1 MSIKPISI
9 SIVSHNQFKL
19 MEPLLNQLF
28 NFSESI
34 YQVIITINVPEEI
47 PQRKQYKSNFFI
59 WIFNKKPLGFGRNHN
74 NASKKCVTDYFCIM
88 NPDILIEK
96 DTLLKL
102 LFAKQKYNVGII
114 GPSLIDANNIK
125 QVNARK
131 FPKFISSIINFNR
144 KKQEYFYCSIGKLGF
159 TDWIGG
165 MFMLI
170 KISDFNF
177 LGGFDEKF
185 FLYYED
191 VDICYRARKQ
201 SLKIAEFRAVTVTH
215 NAQRSSHKQLIF
227 FLMHLKSFLKFF
239 LIKNRTS

>member
-1 MSIKPISI
+1 MLKKPITI

-19 MEPLLNQLF
+19 IEPLLNQLY
-28 NFSESI
+28 NFSETI
-34 YQVIITINVPEEI
+34 HQVIITINVPEEI
-47 PQRKQYKSNFFI
+47 PQKKHYQSNFFL
-59 WIFNKKPLGFGRNHN
+59 WIFNNKPLGFAANHN
-74 NASKKCVTDYFCIM
+74 NASQKCVTDYFCIM
-88 NPDILIEK
+88 NPDILVKK

-102 LFAKQKYNVGII
+102 LHVKQKYDINII
-114 GPSLIDANNIK
+114 GPSLVDANNIK

-131 FPKFISSIINFNR
+131 FPKLISSIINFNR
-144 KKQEYFYCSIGKLGF
+144 NKKEYFYCRIGKLLL

-170 KISDFNF
+170 KISDFKF

-191 VDICYRARKQ
+191 VDLCFRARKH
-201 SLKIAEFRAVTVTH
+201 SLKIAELTSVKVTH
-215 NAQRSSHKQLIF
+215 DAQRSSHKNLKF
-227 FLMHLKSFLKFF
+227 FIMHLKSFFKFF